1 MPKLVSVE
9 KDSVITFS
17 KVIPQHAAPT
27 RSTRV
32 TNQPT
37 PVSRAL
43 AQSVAMLAGTDGLP
57 TWLCI
62 DRFHVSCRPFTP
74 YPTAMVR
81 GSVHSLL
88 VKEDIGYNGTTN
100 ATFHVTMAAPHFS
113 PFRSTAGKRDKPTG
127 IRAVT
132 LYFHYITHNL
142 PSVDHAYG
150 RICHLT

>member
-1 MPKLVSVE
+1 LQSLF
-9 KDSVITFS
+9 SRVIS
-17 KVIPQHAAPT
+17 HQAAPT
-27 RSTRV
+27 CCTQVS
-32 TNQPT
+32 PLLT
-37 PVSRAL
+37 PVSRAP

-127 IRAVT
+127 IRAT
-132 LYFHYITHNL
+132 THHFHYITHSL

-150 RICHLT
+150 RIDTSPKGEPYFRR